1 MTEESHL
8 ELEHQNFSFLQEATL
23 SEENPSTMADIN
35 DLDSTALT
43 NISNINDVSIT
54 TQKRRSTGDISD
66 LKKKNPSRMK
76 KHGLIFMSY
85 DYQ

>member
-23 SEENPSTMADIN
+23 SEENPSAMADIN

-54 TQKRRSTGDISD
+54 TQKRRSTGTFHYFEKEKSFKNEEAWFD
-66 LKKKNPSRMK
+66 LYV
-76 KHGLIFMSY
+76 L
-85 DYQ
+85 